1 MGYSEETIFVDP
13 EYIIFVLGIH
23 DSNIR
28 RIEKEFSV
36 SISYSDGVLYIE
48 GEESNI
54 IQAKKVIQ
62 HLIDFAQKKKLV
74 STNDIDLIIH
84 QAKEDILLDPSDK
97 IQNTLLIEKIGRM
110 VEPKTENQIK
120 YFDELK
126 KKTIIIS
133 YGPAGTGKTY
143 IAVGYALSE
152 LLSNKYNKII
162 LTRPVVEAGEKLGF
176 LPGDFLQ
183 KINPYLKPLY
193 DAIYDIVGFKT
204 FEYLKNTEKVEI
216 IPLAYMRGR
225 TLNNSI
231 IILDEAQNATF
242 SQLKMFLTRFGFNS
256 KVILTGDITQIDLPR
271 YSDSG
276 LPVIIK
282 LFENLEDIALVKFD
296 KKDVVRHPLIKK
308 IIKIFEDYEDKRK
321 N

>member
-28 RIEKEFSV
+28 KIEKEFTV
-36 SISYSDGVLYIE
+36 SITYNDGIIYIE
-48 GEESNI
+48 GDESKI

-62 HLIDFAQKKKLV
+62 HLVDFAQKRKLI

-84 QAKEDILLDPSDK
+84 QAKEDILLDPSDRV
-97 IQNTLLIEKIGRM
+97 QNSLLIQKIGKM
-110 VEPKTENQIK
+110 IEPKTENQIK
-120 YFDELK
+120 YFEKLK
-126 KKTIIIS
+126 SKTVVIS

-152 LLSNKYNKII
+152 LLANNYNKII
-162 LTRPVVEAGEKLGF
+162 LTRPVVEAGERLGF

-193 DAIYDIVGFKT
+193 DAIFDIIGFKT
-204 FEYLKNTEKVEI
+204 FEYLKSNEKIEI

-242 SQLKMFLTRFGFNS
+242 YQLKMFLTRFGFNS

-271 YSDSG
+271 YKDSG
-276 LPVIIK
+276 LPIVIK
-282 LFENLEDIALVKFD
+282 LFKDVEDIALVKFE
-296 KKDVVRHPLIKK
+296 KIDVVRHPLIKK
-308 IIKIFEDYEDKRK
+308 IIKIFEDYEDNRK

>member
-13 EYIIFVLGIH
+13 EYILFVLGIH

-28 RIEKEFSV
+28 KLEKEFSV
-36 SISYSDGVLYIE
+36 SISYSDGVIYIE
-48 GEESNI
+48 GEDTNI
-54 IQAKKVIQ
+54 IQAKKVLQ
-62 HLIDFAQKKKLV
+62 HLVDFAQKKKLV
-74 STNDIDLIIH
+74 SLNDIDLIIH
-84 QAKEDILLDPSDK
+84 QAKEDILIDPSDK
-97 IQNTLLIEKIGRM
+97 IQNTLLIEKIGKM

-120 YFDELK
+120 YFEELK

-152 LLSNKYNKII
+152 LLSNKFNKII

-204 FEYLKNTEKVEI
+204 FEYLKNNEKVEI

-276 LPVIIK
+276 LPVVIK

-308 IIKIFEDYEDKRK
+308 IIKIFEDYEDNRT